1 MDRLPSVPFPHTVRV
16 IFKCKCVK
24 WKNWSRFGYG
34 CGETHGKF
42 HSFKGAK
49 VHLLGRRINSKK
61 CVFITVVFVEL
72 GTNMYIGTSSLLK
85 TFRISSEFWIQIWNT
100 TIADTIIILFRV
112 RIIQLWSSYNYLVVL
127 IKTVSRRF
135 LPRRKSV
142 LAYHHWIL
150 STRSMA
156 SGSCP

>member
-72 GTNMYIGTSSLLK
+72 GTNMSIGTSSLLK
-85 TFRISSEFWIQIWNT
+85 AFRISSEFRFGIQQLLT
-100 TIADTIIILFRV
+100 DTIIILFRLW
-112 RIIQLWSSYNYLVVL
+112 IIQLWSSSIYLLVI